1 MGKVDLYPMFLVLT
15 SIDIWYDNTLLYFV
29 PQHGKIFSMIVIV
42 LSWKIGL
49 LRFLVVHRKK
59 HGFDNMGFDEKNESK
74 IKKEIFLELE
84 IQRVIK

>member
-1 MGKVDLYPMFLVLT
+1 M
-15 SIDIWYDNTLLYFV
+15 
-29 PQHGKIFSMIVIV
+29 
-42 LSWKIGL
+42 
-49 LRFLVVHRKK
+49 VHRKK